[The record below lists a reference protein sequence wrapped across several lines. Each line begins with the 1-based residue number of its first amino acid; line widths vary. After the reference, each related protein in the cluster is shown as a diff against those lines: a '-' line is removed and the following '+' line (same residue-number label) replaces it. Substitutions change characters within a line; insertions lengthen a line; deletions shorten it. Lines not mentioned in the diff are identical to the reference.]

1 MKIILLGILKGI
13 GVLLA
18 ALLLLLLLIISV
30 VLLSPLRYRLAGEK
44 KAAVGGSFGV
54 SWLFGAVRIE
64 GDYSPTE
71 NLRLKG
77 RILWFAFGD
86 GAKQKKSKKQ
96 KKQPRREKKQA
107 EQPRTEKKQPDLQ
120 AAERR
125 REEPK
130 AAEPPKVQPQEQAE
144 KQPKVSPQ
152 KMAERQPKT
161 MRRIRLSEIE
171 EKPPAEEE
179 LSFAEEM
186 TAEEEFFSGT
196 VATEQT
202 ERIPPILKK
211 VWHLEDK
218 KGIFRAFGKLLKRLI
233 KGILPG
239 DFFLKAT
246 LGTGDV
252 VTTGYLLGLAGI
264 LTAKFGRDIQ
274 IKGDFT
280 KVTAEDMEI
289 RIKGKIILG
298 RLLWAVLAF
307 IGTKPVRRAIR
318 EMLQYLRQDTAE
330 QKKGNGEAA

>member
-18 ALLLLLLLIISV
+18 ALLLLLLLILLV
-30 VLLSPLRYRLAGEK
+30 VLLSPIRYRLAGEK
-44 KAAVGGSFGV
+44 KAAVGGSFDV

-64 GDYSPTE
+64 GDYRE
-71 NLRLKG
+71 ELRLKG
-77 RILWFAFGD
+77 KILWFAFGD
-86 GAKQKKSKKQ
+86 GVKKKAKKPKKKPQ
-96 KKQPRREKKQA
+96 KQA
-107 EQPRTEKKQPDLQ
+107 EPPKQEKRQPDLQ

-125 REEPK
+125 REEPQEQPQ
-130 AAEPPKVQPQEQAE
+130 AAEPPKERPKAE
-144 KQPKVSPQ
+144 RHRVSPQ
-152 KMAERQPKT
+152 AMAEKQPKT
-161 MRRIRLSEIE
+161 MRRVKLSEIE
-171 EKPPAEEE
+171 ERPPTEEE

-186 TAEEEFFSGT
+186 TAEEEAFFSGT
-196 VATEQT
+196 ATAEQTEKT
-202 ERIPPILKK
+202 ERIPPIVKK
-211 VWHLEDK
+211 IWRLEDK
-218 KGIFRAFGKLLKRLI
+218 KEIFRAFGKLLKRLI

-239 DFFLKAT
+239 NFFLKAT

-307 IGTKPVRRAIR
+307 IGTKPVRKAIR
-318 EMLQYLRQDTAE
+318 EMIRYLRKDTAE
-330 QKKGNGEAA
+330 EKKGNGEAA

>member
-18 ALLLLLLLIISV
+18 ALLLILLFSILV
-30 VLLSPLRYRLAGEK
+30 VLFSPIRYRLAGEK

-64 GDYSPTE
+64 GDYSRTE
-71 NLRLKG
+71 ELRLKG
-77 RILWFAFGD
+77 KILWLTFGD
-86 GAKQKKSKKQ
+86 GAKKKSKKPKKKPQ
-96 KKQPRREKKQA
+96 KKA
-107 EQPRTEKKQPDLQ
+107 EQPKTEKRQPDLQ

-130 AAEPPKVQPQEQAE
+130 GQPKAAEPPKAEQSR
-144 KQPKVSPQ
+144 VSPQ
-152 KMAERQPKT
+152 RMAEKQPKT
-161 MRRIRLSEIE
+161 MRRVRLSEIE

-179 LSFAEEM
+179 A
-186 TAEEEFFSGT
+186 FFSGT
-196 VATEQT
+196 ATVEQTEKTEKT
-202 ERIPPILKK
+202 ERIPPIVKK
-211 VWHLEDK
+211 IWRLEDK
-218 KGIFRAFGKLLKRLI
+218 KAIFRAFGKLLKRLI

-239 DFFLKAT
+239 NFFLKAT

-289 RIKGKIILG
+289 RIKGKIVLG

-307 IGTKPVRRAIR
+307 IGTKPVRKAIR
-318 EMLQYLRQDTAE
+318 EMIQFLRKDTAE
-330 QKKGNGEAA
+330 EKKGNGEAA

>member
-18 ALLLLLLLIISV
+18 ALLLILLFSILV
-30 VLLSPLRYRLAGEK
+30 VLFSPIRYRLAGEK

-64 GDYSPTE
+64 GGYSPTE
-71 NLRLKG
+71 KLRLKG
-77 RILWFAFGD
+77 RILWISFGD
-86 GAKQKKSKKQ
+86 GAKKKTKKPKKKPQKK
-96 KKQPRREKKQA
+96 A
-107 EQPRTEKKQPDLQ
+107 EQPMAEKKQPDLQ

-130 AAEPPKVQPQEQAE
+130 GQPKAAEPPKAEQSR
-144 KQPKVSPQ
+144 VSPQ
-152 KMAERQPKT
+152 RMAEKQPKT
-161 MRRIRLSEIE
+161 MRRVRLSEIE
-171 EKPPAEEE
+171 ERPPTEEE

-186 TAEEEFFSGT
+186 IAEEEAFFSGT
-196 VATEQT
+196 ATVEQTEKT
-202 ERIPPILKK
+202 ERIPPIVKK
-211 VWHLEDK
+211 IWRLEDK
-218 KGIFRAFGKLLKRLI
+218 KAIFRAFGKLLKRLI

-239 DFFLKAT
+239 NFFLKAT

-289 RIKGKIILG
+289 RIKGKIVLG

-307 IGTKPVRRAIR
+307 IGTKSVRKAIR
-318 EMLQYLRQDTAE
+318 EMIQFLRKDTAE
-330 QKKGNGEAA
+330 EKKGTGEAA

>member
-18 ALLLLLLLIISV
+18 ALLLILLFSILV
-30 VLLSPLRYRLAGEK
+30 VLFSPIRYQLAGEK

-64 GDYSPTE
+64 GGYSPTE
-71 NLRLKG
+71 KLRLKG
-77 RILWFAFGD
+77 RILWISFGD
-86 GAKQKKSKKQ
+86 GAKKKTKKPKKKPQKK
-96 KKQPRREKKQA
+96 A
-107 EQPRTEKKQPDLQ
+107 EQPMAEKKQPDLQ

-130 AAEPPKVQPQEQAE
+130 GQPKAAEPPKAEQSR
-144 KQPKVSPQ
+144 VSPQ
-152 KMAERQPKT
+152 RMAEKQPKT
-161 MRRIRLSEIE
+161 MRRVRLSEIE
-171 EKPPAEEE
+171 ERPPTEEE

-186 TAEEEFFSGT
+186 IAEEEAFFSGT
-196 VATEQT
+196 ATVEQTEKT
-202 ERIPPILKK
+202 ERIPPIVKK
-211 VWHLEDK
+211 IWRLEDK
-218 KGIFRAFGKLLKRLI
+218 KAIFRAFGKLLKRLI

-239 DFFLKAT
+239 NFFLKAT

-289 RIKGKIILG
+289 RIKGKIVLG

-307 IGTKPVRRAIR
+307 IGTKSVRKAIR
-318 EMLQYLRQDTAE
+318 EMIQFLRKDTAE
-330 QKKGNGEAA
+330 EKKGTGEAA

>member
-18 ALLLLLLLIISV
+18 ALLLFLLFILLV
-30 VLLSPLRYRLAGEK
+30 VLFSPIRYRLAGEK

-54 SWLFGAVRIE
+54 SWLFGAVRME

-71 NLRLKG
+71 KLRLKG
-77 RILWFAFGD
+77 RILWISFGD
-86 GAKQKKSKKQ
+86 GAKKKTKKP
-96 KKQPRREKKQA
+96 KKKPQKQA
-107 EQPRTEKKQPDLQ
+107 ESPKPEKRQPDLQ

-125 REEPK
+125 REEPQEQPQ
-130 AAEPPKVQPQEQAE
+130 AAELPKERPKAE
-144 KQPKVSPQ
+144 QPKVSPQ
-152 KMAERQPKT
+152 TMAEKQPKT
-161 MRRIRLSEIE
+161 MRRVKLSEIE
-171 EKPPAEEE
+171 ERPPTEEE

-186 TAEEEFFSGT
+186 TAEEEAFFSGT
-196 VATEQT
+196 AEQTEKT
-202 ERIPPILKK
+202 ERIPPIVKK
-211 VWHLEDK
+211 IWRLEDK
-218 KGIFRAFGKLLKRLI
+218 KEIFRAFGKLLKRLI

-239 DFFLKAT
+239 NFFLKAT

-307 IGTKPVRRAIR
+307 IGTKPVRKAIR
-318 EMLQYLRQDTAE
+318 EMIRYLRQDTAE
-330 QKKGNGEAA
+330 EQKGTGEAA